1 MKQALRY
8 RGASAVVVDADRA
21 LLGLA
26 TSVDHP
32 QGSLRTTLAATAVMR
47 DALRSIVAVAVAG
60 ASARADTG
68 DGDAWATVADDAVF
82 FEAGAADGRAWLRV
96 HLARRGLGPAVDE
109 ARGTT
114 WVWLPADLDRGL
126 RRLRDHRSTTLVL
139 SPAGAATA
147 IDGTIRNER
156 VVDWSASTWRAW
168 LALAGATL
176 AGPTTTALAT
186 TTTTTTTVSTLALAT
201 RLRGLDIDIGAL
213 GDVVERLRPLAPL
226 LPHADHV
233 QVDRDARRARVRL
246 SAGDVVVDLLLAN
259 GDAAGESTGPDDDGR
274 SFVDATGRRRVRD
287 LTRPAA
293 D

>member
-1 MKQALRY
+1 MTQVLRY

-32 QGSLRTTLAATAVMR
+32 QGYLRTTLGATAVVR
-47 DALRSIVAVAVAG
+47 DALRSTLAVAG
-60 ASARADTG
+60 AGDDTG
-68 DGDAWATVADDAVF
+68 DRDAWATVDDDAVF
-82 FEAGAADGRAWLRV
+82 FEAGAADGQAWLRV
-96 HLARRGLGPAVDE
+96 QLARRGLGPAADE

-114 WVWLPADLDRGL
+114 WVWLPADLDPGL
-126 RRLRDHRSTTLVL
+126 RRLRDHRATTLVL
-139 SPAGAATA
+139 SPAGAAAA

-156 VVDWSASTWRAW
+156 VVERSASTWRSW

-176 AGPTTTALAT
+176 TGPGT
-186 TTTTTTTVSTLALAT
+186 TTTMTMTTTTVPTLALAA

-226 LPHADHV
+226 LRHADHV
-233 QVDRDARRARVRL
+233 RVDRDARRRRVRL
-246 SAGDVVVDLLLAN
+246 SAGDIVVDLLLAD
-259 GDAAGESTGPDDDGR
+259 GDVTDEATRSKDDNGR
-274 SFVDATGRRRVRD
+274 SFVDAAGRRRVRD